1 MKQGFFNRLIGAVHY
16 ILMPALAYAI
26 WYLINYFVTN
36 VSAIVSI
43 TFFEDVS
50 GASADELL
58 QIERSVLQKNVS
70 LVYTIS
76 AIIALFFFYLMY
88 KRFNIR
94 TISDISFRHT
104 KTFPNVTMFLTGVVL
119 NVFSV
124 SLVNLLDKIIPQS
137 WVDANSES
145 VGAFAKGNIV
155 FTILTIVVFA
165 PIIEEILFRGIL
177 YNSLKKA
184 IGQLVPVCENKVIT
198 KIIAAVI
205 TSFLFAYI
213 HGNIL
218 QGIYTFVLSVL
229 MIYALELTGSLITTI
244 VIHIG
249 FNIANMFTFFLYGKV
264 SDIVLCIVSAIL
276 VIIAFAMVKIT
287 TGGKNERQNN

>member
-1 MKQGFFNRLIGAVHY
+1 MGNGFFNRLIDAVRY

-88 KRFNIR
+88 KRFNVR
-94 TISDISFRHT
+94 TIADISFSRT
-104 KTFPNVTMFLTGVVL
+104 KTFPNVTMFFAGILL

-124 SLVNLLDKIIPQS
+124 SLVNLLIKIIPQS

-155 FTILTIVVFA
+155 FMILTVAIFA

-184 IGQLVPVCENKVIT
+184 IEHLVPVSENNVIA
-198 KIIAAVI
+198 KIISAVI

-218 QGIYTFVLSVL
+218 QGIYTFVLSII
-229 MIYALELTGSLITTI
+229 MIYALEITGSLITAI
-244 VIHIG
+244 VIHMG
-249 FNIANMFTFFLYGKV
+249 FNMANLFTFFLYGKV
-264 SDIVLCIVSAIL
+264 PDIVLCIVSAIL
-276 VIIAFAMVKIT
+276 VIIAFAMVKIVK
-287 TGGKNERQNN
+287 GGKNERQNI